1 MIVMESL
8 MCSHEEVEI
17 DVQGQKSD
25 MEYQIFRIWKKKAG
39 LNGLKKTNNVDS
51 WKSRLEPR

>member
-25 MEYQIFRIWKKKAG
+25 MEYQILRI
-39 LNGLKKTNNVDS
+39 
-51 WKSRLEPR
+51 